1 MKNIPTLNI
10 YNLPHPLDRICELL
24 RHGLNEEETYHQMCK
39 ELWQITK
46 PTVKQKQALADDIAQ
61 INQRNVFATGTIPTG
76 ENNET

>member
-1 MKNIPTLNI
+1 MKHIPALNI
-10 YNLPHPLDRICELL
+10 DNLPHPLDRICELL

-76 ENNET
+76 ENNDT